1 MYTFFGILGS
11 SRGPRGFFPH
21 ATSSKLGVF
30 VQRALWFGF
39 LRSSEKFAD
48 RPALFAEGKFL
59 KYSELRAEAC
69 RVAATIQ
76 AHVDPSETT
85 LTAVFAYRSPTA
97 FIGVLGSLLAGNG
110 YVPLNRTFPI
120 ERTQVMLE
128 RSGCGSIIVD
138 EGSLPQLNKLL
149 ETVSSPLLV
158 LTPDALD
165 FTSYKQQWPQHTF
178 LAGHELKPADNWQER
193 AFELDSI
200 AYLLFTSGSTGIPK
214 GVAVAQRNVTA
225 FLDYMVERYQ
235 ITEFDRLS
243 QMFDMTFDLSVF
255 DMFVA
260 WERGACVFCP
270 SQKTLIKPGK
280 FIKDSELT
288 IWFSVPSTAVF
299 MKQLGMLKPAQYPS
313 LRLSLFCGEP
323 LPVSSATAWL
333 EAAPN
338 STLENLY
345 GPTELTIACTLYR
358 WHPSRSL
365 AESELGIV
373 PIGYPYPNMGVL
385 VVDDN
390 LLEVSPG
397 QEGELLM
404 NGPQMSLGY
413 WKDPVKTAAA
423 FLVPPGKNEIYY
435 RTGDRVRRPLGNAPL
450 THLGRIDS
458 QVKIFGHRVELGEV
472 ESRVRDA
479 CGCDGVVAVGWP
491 KTDSGFGGVEVFI
504 EGRESDKEKL
514 RSAVAKDLPEYMVP
528 RRFHFMDRL
537 PRNANNKYD
546 RKAMQKLL
554 EEGL

>member
-1 MYTFFGILGS
+1 
-11 SRGPRGFFPH
+11 
-21 ATSSKLGVF
+21 
-30 VQRALWFGF
+30 VQRALWAGF
-39 LRSSEKFAD
+39 LHSSEKFAD
-48 RPALFAEGKFL
+48 RPALFAESKSL
-59 KYSELRAEAC
+59 KYRELRESAC

-76 AHVDPSETT
+76 AHSDPRETP
-85 LTAVFAYRSPTA
+85 LTAVFAYRSSTA

-110 YVPLNRTFPI
+110 YVPLNRTFPM

-128 RSGCGSIIVD
+128 RSGCRSIVVD

-149 ETVSSPLLV
+149 EAASSPLLV
-158 LTPDALD
+158 LAPDALD
-165 FTSYKQQWPQHTF
+165 FTSYKQRWPQHSF
-178 LAGHELKPADNWQER
+178 LAANELKSAQSWREPSCEI
-193 AFELDSI
+193 DSI

-225 FLDYMVERYQ
+225 FLDYMVDRYE
-235 ITEFDRLS
+235 ITESDRLS

-255 DMFVA
+255 DMFAA

-280 FIKDSELT
+280 FIKDVELT
-288 IWFSVPSTAVF
+288 VWFSVPSTAVF

-358 WHPSRSL
+358 WDPSRSH

-404 NGPQMSLGY
+404 NGAQMSLGY
-413 WKDPVKTAAA
+413 WKDPAKTAAA
-423 FLVPPGKNEIYY
+423 FMLPPGKNEIYY

-472 ESRVRDA
+472 ESRVRNA
-479 CGCDGVVAVGWP
+479 CGFDGVVAVGWP

-504 EGRESDKEKL
+504 EGHEPALEKL
-514 RSAVAKDLPEYMVP
+514 RVAVARDLPEYMVP